1 MIGQGTGAGDPAR
14 ALDDLQVERRAA
26 GSRVIG
32 GGAQELGGAFGEAQG
47 ALLLL
52 GGGGG
57 GGQASGQLQLAVR
70 VAVRLCGEA
79 AEGRASV
86 IYRR

>member
-32 GGAQELGGAFGEAQG
+32 GGAQELSAFREAQG

-52 GGGGG
+52 GGGGR
-57 GGQASGQLQLAVR
+57 GGQTSGQLQLAVR
-70 VAVRLCGEA
+70 AAVRLCGEA
-79 AEGRASV
+79 AERRESLT
-86 IYRR
+86 YRR